1 MNKNKAFSLVEIA
14 VVVII
19 IMIMLIGIFSALSF
33 FDNYKL
39 SAAQKLT
46 SNSPVDKI
54 EDLSLW
60 LEPTMQ
66 NSFTSVTNGKNV
78 EDKDIISSWNDN
90 NSQTI
95 QKNNFS
101 QGTDSKRPSYVRK
114 GIGNLPSLLFSGD
127 NYLETTVF
135 PIVARK
141 NAYTIIVVFQQN
153 DNSGSQTVFYQGGS
167 SCNGSYA
174 GVSLASDYIN
184 GFACGS
190 QNSQASTYNTNKPY
204 AVIYRVDASQSD
216 NVTIYVNGE
225 KYGPVA
231 KTIDIEAVSS
241 AIGYSGTSSYF
252 KGMISEVI
260 VYIHPLN
267 DVEITDIRDYLRG
280 KYGFGA

>member
-19 IMIMLIGIFSALSF
+19 ITIMIVGIFSVLSF

-46 SNSPVDKI
+46 ANSPVDKI

-60 LEPTMQ
+60 LEPIME
-66 NSFTSVTNGKNV
+66 NSLTSVVNGKNV

-90 NSQTI
+90 NSQVI
-95 QKNNFS
+95 AKNNFT
-101 QGTDSKRPSYVRK
+101 QGFDSKRPSYIRK

-127 NYLETTVF
+127 DYLETTVF
-135 PIVARK
+135 PIVARR
-141 NAYTIIVVFQQN
+141 NTYTIIVVFQQS

-167 SCNGSYA
+167 DCNGSYG
-174 GVSLASDYIN
+174 GVSLVSNYIN

-225 KYGPVA
+225 KYGPLA
-231 KTIDIEAVSS
+231 KNIDIEAVSS
-241 AIGYSGTSSYF
+241 AIGYSGEGGYF
-252 KGMISEVI
+252 KGMISEII
-260 VYIHPLN
+260 VYNHPLN
-267 DVEITDIRDYLRG
+267 DVEITDIRDYLRS